1 MRPIAIVAI
10 VGSGPAGLYC
20 ADLLSRRFPCRAL
33 NLFERLG
40 QPFGL
45 LRYGV
50 APDHPGTRALMRV
63 FERVLARPN
72 VHLHAGRELGRDVSL
87 EWLEADH
94 AAVILATGAP
104 LGRLPAYRG
113 SEAAPAMSGIAL
125 AQWFNGHPEAKK
137 PPAQRPVR
145 SICIVGDGNV
155 ALDSARLL
163 AKPTARLQTHGVP
176 PTVLR
181 WLEEQ
186 PLEEIH
192 VCGRHGP
199 ADTRFSPEALEELGR
214 LESFQPLVE
223 DLGATTGANVQA
235 AAVLQRFGR
244 TREPGRRP
252 MCFHFGVELAGWAAG
267 EASFKRAGQPPLR
280 LRADLVVHAIGQH
293 APPLA
298 GLAHDAQRGCI
309 AHTDGR
315 IMGRDRVWAVGW
327 AAGDGGLIA
336 GSRRAAQALCERIAA
351 ALAAQGSE
359 PQKQEELEI

>member
-1 MRPIAIVAI
+1 MRPIAI

-20 ADLLSRRFPCRAL
+20 ADLLSRRFPRRDL
-33 NLFERLG
+33 NLFDRLD

-72 VHLHAGRELGRDVSL
+72 VHWHAGRELGRDLPL
-87 EWLEADH
+87 EWLEAAH

-104 LGRLPAYRG
+104 VGRLPAYRG
-113 SEAAPAMSGIAL
+113 SEAAPAMSGMAL
-125 AQWFNGHPEAKK
+125 AQWFNGHPEAKE

-145 SICIVGDGNV
+145 SICIVGNGNV

-163 AKPTARLQTHGVP
+163 AKPTATLQAHGVP
-176 PTVLR
+176 PAVLR

-192 VCGRHGP
+192 VCGRRGP
-199 ADTRFSPEALEELGR
+199 ADTRFSSDALEELER
-214 LESFQPLVE
+214 LESFQPLVAGL
-223 DLGATTGANVQA
+223 DTTTGANLEA
-235 AAVLQRFGR
+235 AAVLQRFTR
-244 TREPGRRP
+244 AAREPGRRP
-252 MCFHFGVELAGWAAG
+252 LCFHFGVELAAWSAG
-267 EASFKRAGQPPLR
+267 EASFERAGLPPLR

-298 GLAHDAQRGCI
+298 GLPHDAQRGCI
-309 AHTDGR
+309 AHVDGS
-315 IMGRDRVWAVGW
+315 IVGRDRVWAVGW

-336 GSRRAAQALCERIAA
+336 GSRSAAQALCERVAA
-351 ALAAQGSE
+351 AITPQGTESQE
-359 PQKQEELEI
+359 QEESEI